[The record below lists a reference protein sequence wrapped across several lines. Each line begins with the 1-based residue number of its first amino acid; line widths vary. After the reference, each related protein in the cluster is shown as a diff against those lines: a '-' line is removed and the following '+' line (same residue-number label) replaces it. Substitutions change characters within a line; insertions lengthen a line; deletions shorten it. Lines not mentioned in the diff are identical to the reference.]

1 VKTLQVV
8 RVKQISYTSSVTEL
22 SGLLDRLDKNELNN
36 VPWPAWPYRPSA
48 SFTISY
54 GPDALFLKFFITEK
68 ELRAVNDEINGPVW
82 EDSCVEMF
90 ISIGDAQAY
99 YNFEINSVGTIL
111 AAYGTERNNRTFL
124 PVETIRAIKTFTVI
138 DRLSRL
144 PEISWDIIIV
154 IPFTAFVHD
163 SITTLHGVH
172 AKANFYKC
180 GDKLKDPHYL
190 SWNHINSPEP
200 EFHLPDHFGNLMF

>member
-8 RVKQISYTSSVTEL
+8 GVKQITYTSSVTEL

-48 SFTISY
+48 SFTISH

-68 ELRAVNDEINGPVW
+68 ELRAVHDEINSPVW

-90 ISIGDAQAY
+90 VGFADGQPY

-111 AAYGTERNNRTFL
+111 AAYGADRNNRSFL
-124 PVETIRAIKTFTVI
+124 PLESIRSIKTFTVI
-138 DRLSRL
+138 DRLSHV
-144 PEISWDIIIV
+144 PQISWDIIIV

-163 SITTLHGVH
+163 QITSLHGVH
-172 AKANFYKC
+172 ANANFYKC

-190 SWNHINSPEP
+190 SWNSITSPEP
-200 EFHLPDHFGNLMF
+200 EFHLPQHFGKLIF